1 MDNPQLVSKND
12 FQRKGT
18 TFALNQKN
26 EINVEKFL
34 PMVIIQ
40 LIKQYSYVSQDR
52 KYKQSHKNM

>member
-1 MDNPQLVSKND
+1 MDSPQLVSKND
-12 FQRKGT
+12 FHRKGT

-40 LIKQYSYVSQDR
+40 LTKQYSYVSQDR
-52 KYKQSHKNM
+52 EYK